1 MKKSLILKHVGSA
14 LFILALVTVPV
25 VAFGQAA
32 NDPWIDKA
40 AGTEA
45 YNSQGVSNIVESFLT
60 FFFGI
65 LGFLAVAAFLFGGI
79 MYLLSAGDEKRI
91 ASAKGTIMYAI
102 IGLIVALLGYVVLR
116 AVTSLVT
123 ISDSGAL

>member
-25 VAFGQAA
+25 VAFGEEALA
-32 NDPWIDKA
+32 SPWLDKA
-40 AGTEA
+40 DGTEV

-65 LGFLAVAAFLFGGI
+65 LGFLAVAA
-79 MYLLSAGDEKRI
+79 R
-91 ASAKGTIMYAI
+91 
-102 IGLIVALLGYVVLR
+102 
-116 AVTSLVT
+116 
-123 ISDSGAL
+123 